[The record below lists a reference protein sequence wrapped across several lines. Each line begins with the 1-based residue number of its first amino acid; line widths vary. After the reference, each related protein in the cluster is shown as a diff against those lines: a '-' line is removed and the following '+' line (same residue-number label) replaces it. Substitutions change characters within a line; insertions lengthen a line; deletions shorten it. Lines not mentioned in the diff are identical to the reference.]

1 MKFFGYVLR
10 NALRNPIRSILTIG
24 SIAVSL
30 LLMMILLSFLA
41 MNSQTAQTLGQYN
54 RLVTLSSQ
62 GFTVPVPIGMVND
75 VKGIDGVVAVSPL
88 SWYGGKYKEES
99 NAFAQFGVDPAQIF
113 AIYDEFSV
121 PPDQLKAFQ
130 DDRAGCIIGRKLADD
145 RKIKVGDALPLKGT
159 IYPFDMN
166 LTVRG
171 IYDGPSNRDL
181 RACWFHWDYL
191 EEGLKRDFQ
200 GRGAGNAGAL
210 VIKVKDAPAQARVSA
225 AIDKAALNSNT
236 PTRTQTEEA
245 FVGIFLEMWGDIRG
259 MIRNV
264 GLAVVFSLIC
274 VAGNAMAMA
283 LRERTTEVAVLK
295 AIGFSRPLVVS
306 LVLAE
311 AILVAAIGGLVG
323 ALGSKA
329 FFDYVDITPYTGG
342 QLPFF
347 YVPWTTALLGMGV
360 AILIGLLSGLVPA
373 IRAAQLP
380 VVDGLRKVI

>member
-1 MKFFGYVLR
+1 MKFLGYIVR
-10 NALRNPIRSILTIG
+10 NSLRNPIRSLLTIA

-41 MNSQTAQTLGQYN
+41 MNNETAQTLGQYN

-62 GFTVPVPIGMVND
+62 GFTQPVPISQVND
-75 VKGIDGVVAVSPL
+75 VKSIPGVVAVSPL
-88 SWYGGKYKEES
+88 SWYGGKYKEEP
-99 NAFAQFGVDPAQIF
+99 NAFAQFGIDAETIF
-113 AIYDEFSV
+113 TIYDEFTV

-130 DDRAGCIIGRKLADD
+130 DDRASCIIGRKLAED
-145 RKIKVGDALPLKGT
+145 RKIKVGDAIPLKGT
-159 IYPFDMN
+159 IFPFDLN

-171 IYDGPSNRDL
+171 IYDGPPNRDL

-200 GRGAGNAGAL
+200 GRGAGNAGAM
-210 VIKVKDAPAQARVSA
+210 VIKVKDAAAQATVSH
-225 AIDKAALNSNT
+225 AIDKASLNSNT

-245 FVGIFLEMWGDIRG
+245 FVQIFLEMWGDLRG

-311 AILVAAIGGLVG
+311 AVLVAAIGGLVG

-329 FFDYVDITPYTGG
+329 FFDFVDISPFTGG

-347 YVPWTTALLGMGV
+347 YVPWRTALLGMGV
-360 AILIGLLSGLVPA
+360 ALLIGLLSGIIPA
-373 IRAAQLP
+373 VRAARLP
-380 VVDGLRKVI
+380 VVDGLRKVV

>member
-1 MKFFGYVLR
+1 MKFLGYILR
-10 NALRNPIRSILTIG
+10 NTVRNPVRSLLTVG

-41 MNSQTAQTLGQYN
+41 MNRQTARTLGEYN
-54 RLVTLSSQ
+54 RLITLSSQ
-62 GFTVPVPIGMVND
+62 GFTQPVPISMVND
-75 VKGIDGVVAVSPL
+75 IRAVPGVVAVSPL
-88 SWYGGKYKEES
+88 SWYGGKFKEES
-99 NAFAQFGVDPAQIF
+99 NAFAQFGVDPQSIF
-113 AIYDEFSV
+113 AIYDEFRV
-121 PPDQLKAFQ
+121 PPGELEAFRG
-130 DDRAGCIIGRKLADD
+130 DRAGCVIGRKLAED
-145 RKIKVGDALPLKGT
+145 RKLKVGDAVPLKGT
-159 IYPFDMN
+159 IYPFDLN

-200 GRGAGNAGAL
+200 GRGAGNAGAV
-210 VIKVKDAPAQARVSA
+210 VIKVEDAAAQASVSS
-225 AIDKAALNSNT
+225 AIDRAALNSNT

-245 FVGIFLEMWGDIRG
+245 FVQIFLEMWGDIRG
-259 MIRNV
+259 MIQNV

-295 AIGFSRPLVVS
+295 AIGFSRPLVTS

-311 AILVAAIGGLVG
+311 AVLVAAVGGLIG

-329 FFDYVDITPYTGG
+329 FFDFVDITPYTGG

-360 AILIGLLSGLVPA
+360 ALLIGLLSGIIPA
-373 IRAAQLP
+373 VRAARLP

>member
-1 MKFFGYVLR
+1 MRFLGYILR
-10 NALRNPIRSILTIG
+10 NTLRNPIRSLLTVG

-30 LLMMILLSFLA
+30 LLMMILLSFLEI
-41 MNSQTAQTLGQYN
+41 NNETARSLGQYN
-54 RLVTLSSQ
+54 RLVTMSAL
-62 GFTVPVPIGMVND
+62 GFTQPLPISLIND
-75 VKGIDGVVAVSPL
+75 VRAVPGVVSVSPL

-99 NAFAQFGVDPAQIF
+99 NAFAQFGIDADTIF
-113 AIYDEFSV
+113 SIYDEFTV

-130 DDRAGCIIGRKLADD
+130 EDRAGCVIGRKLAED
-145 RKIKVGDALPLKGT
+145 RKIRLGDTVPLKGT
-159 IYPFDMN
+159 IFPFDLN

-181 RACWFHWDYL
+181 RVCWFHWDYL

-210 VIKVKDAPAQARVSA
+210 VIKVADAGAQTTVSQA
-225 AIDKAALNSNT
+225 VDRASRNSNSA
-236 PTRTQTEEA
+236 TRTQTEEA
-245 FVGIFLEMWGDIRG
+245 FVQIFLEMWGDLRG

-306 LVLAE
+306 LVLTE
-311 AILVAAIGGLVG
+311 AILVAGIGGLVG

-329 FFDYVDITPYTGG
+329 FFDLVDISPFTGG

-347 YVPWTTALLGMGV
+347 YVPWSTAVLGLGV
-360 AILIGLLSGLVPA
+360 SLLIGFLSGLVPA
-373 IRAAQLP
+373 VRAARLP
-380 VVDGLRKVI
+380 VVDGLRKVV